1 MAASSAWAA
10 ARAMRGGVRQPR
22 DGLEAADP
30 MIPLRWLSTDAKQ
43 QPSRGEEQR
52 KGDRELEMG

>member
-10 ARAMRGGVRQPR
+10 AHAIWGGVRQPR
-22 DGLEAADP
+22 DGLEAADS
-30 MIPLRWLSTDAKQ
+30 MIPLRRLSTDAKQ

-52 KGDRELEMG
+52 KGDRELESG

>member
-1 MAASSAWAA
+1 
-10 ARAMRGGVRQPR
+10 
-22 DGLEAADP
+22 

-52 KGDRELEMG
+52 KGDHELESG